1 MELKGWTESKSKKI
15 SRRRFLQWLNL
26 RPEESERTFLM
37 FAFYTFTSMGVLWLE
52 VSVAALFLGEYGA
65 DTLPW
70 IYIVSAGIGTILGV
84 IYSRLQKFLPLR
96 RVVVLIAVVMAL
108 PLLLLRFGLFIL
120 PGYTVFLMRLWLE
133 AIYVLNEL
141 NTSITA
147 NQLFNIREIK
157 RTYPLI
163 SSGVLVADVLSGIS
177 LPFLRSLVGIN
188 NVVTLAGVMLLLGA
202 GVLLYL
208 SQVYQQFFPDSP
220 RRRLQERQPDF
231 TTRRLRGPLQRYVV
245 LLVAFFVMAQV
256 LWLLLDFQYLAQLEQ
271 NMSADKIADFLAL
284 FSAVLGVFE
293 LGVQWFIS
301 SRAIERLGVFIVTMT
316 PPALIFVVSLLSLT
330 GQLNLFW
337 GVILLKFVDELL
349 RYTILASTGPVLFQP
364 IPDNVRGRIQAMAR
378 GIAEP
383 LSTGVTGV
391 GMLITLWLCQR
402 LLGSAGE
409 AILQYG
415 QSLIFIFQIMLFG
428 FLWFV
433 TVWLLRSR
441 YLELLVMSADRGE
454 LSLSE
459 VDLRS
464 FKRAVVEALGRG
476 SEADKK
482 SCIELLSHIDPKG
495 VGEVLAPLL
504 GDFTPALQQQSLDVM
519 AEHPNPLYLPQV
531 RSLLTHPLSPEVL
544 ALALRYI
551 WLTDPEPDIQQLHD
565 YLRPEL
571 DPEVRGTA
579 ASLMLRRGN
588 PQQKAEATNTL
599 RRMLTHKQER
609 ERVMGCRALGE
620 AVYMQSLRIHI
631 EKLLKDGSLRV
642 RCALLEAIA
651 ATRLEEYYPS
661 LLKGLYYKST
671 REAAIQSLVRL
682 GDEAVPML
690 ASLGADIYK
699 PELVRTC
706 AWKTLG
712 SIGTPEAVNALVN
725 HLITAWGVTRRTIL
739 RILLKLPNEIGIDAV
754 ADSLGRSGVEAL
766 INQELLLI
774 AQTYAC
780 ALDLPAETVPGREAD
795 LLRRALHD
803 LQDDAK
809 QRIFLLM
816 RLLYPSGTIQAAA
829 FNLQS
834 NSWETM
840 ARGLEILDNTLDI
853 QSKQALLNVL
863 DQRSDLE
870 KLESLSDF
878 TTYTTML
885 PSQRLRHLLEIRHF
899 LSDWGLACCFH
910 LARQYRWSLT
920 PEQILVCLKHPT
932 GFVREAVLSYL
943 SVASPRTL
951 QELLPLLKD
960 DPDRLVIAQVKHL
973 IATLGLPPLLSDEP
987 GSPPN
992 GNGFAG
998 LSPRLKPI

>member
-1 MELKGWTESKSKKI
+1 MELKGWTGSNGKKVTG
-15 SRRRFLQWLNL
+15 RRFLQWLNL

-70 IYIVSAGIGTILGV
+70 IYIVSAGIGTVLGV
-84 IYSRLQKFLPLR
+84 AYSRLQKFLPLR
-96 RVVVLIAVVMAL
+96 RVIVLIAVVMAL

-177 LPFLRSLVGIN
+177 LPFLRSLVGID
-188 NVVTLAGVMLLLGA
+188 NVVTLASLMLLLGA

-284 FSAVLGVFE
+284 FSAVLGLFE

-316 PPALIFVVSLLSLT
+316 PPALIFLVSLLALT

-364 IPDNVRGRIQAMAR
+364 IPDNVRSRIQSMAR

-391 GMLITLWLCQR
+391 GMLITLWACQR
-402 LLGSAGE
+402 LFDSAG
-409 AILQYG
+409 AAMLQQS
-415 QSLIFIFQIMLFG
+415 QSLIFIFQIMVFG

-504 GDFTPALQQQSLDVM
+504 GGFTPALQQQSLDVM

-531 RSLLTHPLSPEVL
+531 RSLLSHPLPPEVL
-544 ALALRYI
+544 SLALRYI

-599 RRMLTHKQER
+599 RRMLTHKHER

-631 EKLLKDGSLRV
+631 TKLLSDRSLRV

-682 GDEAVPML
+682 GDEAIPLLVN
-690 ASLGADIYK
+690 LGEDIYK
-699 PELVRTC
+699 LELVRTC

-712 SIGTPEAVNALVN
+712 MIGTPEAVNALVN

-780 ALDLPAETVPGREAD
+780 TLDLPPETVPGPEAD
-795 LLRRALHD
+795 LLRRALRD

-853 QSKQALLNVL
+853 QSKSALLSIL

-870 KLESLSDF
+870 KLESLAEF
-878 TTYTTML
+878 TSYTAML
-885 PSQRLRHLLEIRHF
+885 PSQRLRHLLEIRYF

-910 LARQYRWSLT
+910 LARQCRWSLT
-920 PEQILVCLKHPT
+920 PEQILACLKHPT

-951 QELLPLLKD
+951 QDLLPLLKD
-960 DPDRLVIAQVKHL
+960 DPDRLVTAQVKHL
-973 IATLGLPPLLSDEP
+973 LTSLGLPPLASQELGSAHTQNGSS
-987 GSPPN
+987 GSPTQ
-992 GNGFAG
+992 FT
-998 LSPRLKPI
+998 PI

>member
-1 MELKGWTESKSKKI
+1 MELKGWTGSKSK
-15 SRRRFLQWLNL
+15 RVPGRRFLQWLNL

-70 IYIVSAGIGTILGV
+70 IYIVSAGIGTVLGV
-84 IYSRLQKFLPLR
+84 AYSRLQKFLPLR
-96 RVVVLIAVVMAL
+96 RVIVLIAVVMAL
-108 PLLLLRFGLFIL
+108 PLFLLRFGLFIL

-177 LPFLRSLVGIN
+177 LPFLRSLVGID
-188 NVVTLAGVMLLLGA
+188 NVVTLASLMLLMGA

-284 FSAVLGVFE
+284 FSAVLGLFE

-301 SRAIERLGVFIVTMT
+301 SRAIERLGVFMVTMT

-364 IPDNVRGRIQAMAR
+364 IPDNVRSRIQAMAR

-383 LSTGVTGV
+383 LSTGMTGV
-391 GMLITLWLCQR
+391 GMLITLWVCQR
-402 LLGSAGE
+402 LFGSAGNQ
-409 AILQYG
+409 ALQHS
-415 QSLIFIFQIMLFG
+415 QSLIFIFQIMVFG

-504 GDFTPALQQQSLDVM
+504 RDFTPTLQRQSLEVM
-519 AEHPNPLYLPQV
+519 AEHPNPLYLSQV
-531 RSLLTHPLSPEVL
+531 RSLLTHPLPPEVL
-544 ALALRYI
+544 ALTLRYI
-551 WLTDPEPDIQQLHD
+551 WLTDPEPDIQQLRD

-599 RRMLTHKQER
+599 RRMLTHKHER

-631 EKLLKDGSLRV
+631 EKLLNDGSVRV

-661 LLKGLYYKST
+661 LVKGLYYKST
-671 REAAIQSLVRL
+671 REAAIQAFVRL
-682 GDEAVPML
+682 GDEAIPL
-690 ASLGADIYK
+690 LTTLGEDIYK

-712 SIGTPEAVNALVN
+712 TIGSPEAVNALVN

-780 ALDLPAETVPGREAD
+780 ALDLPSETVPGPEAD
-795 LLRRALHD
+795 LLRRALRD

-834 NSWETM
+834 HSWETM

-853 QSKQALLNVL
+853 QSKQALLSIL

-870 KLESLSDF
+870 KLESLSEI
-878 TTYTTML
+878 TTYTAML
-885 PSQRLRHLLEIRHF
+885 PSQRLRHLLEIRYF

-910 LARQYRWSLT
+910 LARQCRWSLT
-920 PEQILVCLKHPT
+920 PEQILACLKHPT

-973 IATLGLPPLLSDEP
+973 IATLGLPPLVSEQS
-987 GSPPN
+987 GSPSSD
-992 GNGFAG
+992 NGF
-998 LSPRLKPI
+998 SPEVHLKPI

>member
-1 MELKGWTESKSKKI
+1 MELKGWTESKDKKI
-15 SRRRFLQWLNL
+15 PGRRFLQWLNL

-84 IYSRLQKFLPLR
+84 VYSRLQKFLPLR
-96 RVVVLIAVVMAL
+96 RVIVLIAVVMAL

-330 GQLNLFW
+330 GRLNLFW
-337 GVILLKFVDELL
+337 GVMLLKFVDELL

-459 VDLRS
+459 VDH
-464 FKRAVVEALGRG
+464 AAL
-476 SEADKK
+476 SA
-482 SCIELLSHIDPKG
+482 LS
-495 VGEVLAPLL
+495 
-504 GDFTPALQQQSLDVM
+504 
-519 AEHPNPLYLPQV
+519 
-531 RSLLTHPLSPEVL
+531 
-544 ALALRYI
+544 
-551 WLTDPEPDIQQLHD
+551 
-565 YLRPEL
+565 
-571 DPEVRGTA
+571 
-579 ASLMLRRGN
+579 
-588 PQQKAEATNTL
+588 
-599 RRMLTHKQER
+599 
-609 ERVMGCRALGE
+609 
-620 AVYMQSLRIHI
+620 
-631 EKLLKDGSLRV
+631 
-642 RCALLEAIA
+642 
-651 ATRLEEYYPS
+651 
-661 LLKGLYYKST
+661 
-671 REAAIQSLVRL
+671 
-682 GDEAVPML
+682 
-690 ASLGADIYK
+690 
-699 PELVRTC
+699 
-706 AWKTLG
+706 
-712 SIGTPEAVNALVN
+712 
-725 HLITAWGVTRRTIL
+725 
-739 RILLKLPNEIGIDAV
+739 
-754 ADSLGRSGVEAL
+754 
-766 INQELLLI
+766 
-774 AQTYAC
+774 
-780 ALDLPAETVPGREAD
+780 
-795 LLRRALHD
+795 
-803 LQDDAK
+803 
-809 QRIFLLM
+809 
-816 RLLYPSGTIQAAA
+816 
-829 FNLQS
+829 
-834 NSWETM
+834 
-840 ARGLEILDNTLDI
+840 
-853 QSKQALLNVL
+853 
-863 DQRSDLE
+863 
-870 KLESLSDF
+870 
-878 TTYTTML
+878 
-885 PSQRLRHLLEIRHF
+885 
-899 LSDWGLACCFH
+899 
-910 LARQYRWSLT
+910 
-920 PEQILVCLKHPT
+920 
-932 GFVREAVLSYL
+932 
-943 SVASPRTL
+943 
-951 QELLPLLKD
+951 
-960 DPDRLVIAQVKHL
+960 
-973 IATLGLPPLLSDEP
+973 
-987 GSPPN
+987 
-992 GNGFAG
+992 
-998 LSPRLKPI
+998 

>member
-84 IYSRLQKFLPLR
+84 VYSRLQKFLPLR

-208 SQVYQQFFPDSP
+208 SHVYQQFFPDSP

-316 PPALIFVVSLLSLT
+316 APALIFLVSLLALT
-330 GQLNLFW
+330 GRLNLFW

-364 IPDNVRGRIQAMAR
+364 IPDNVRSRIQAMAR

-383 LSTGVTGV
+383 LSTGVTGA
-391 GMLITLWLCQR
+391 GMLVTLWLCQR
-402 LLGSAGE
+402 LLGGAGE

-504 GDFTPALQQQSLDVM
+504 SDFTPVLQQQSLDVM

-531 RSLLTHPLSPEVL
+531 RSLLAHPLPPEVL

-588 PQQKAEATNTL
+588 PQQKAEATHTL

-774 AQTYAC
+774 GQTYAC
-780 ALDLPAETVPGREAD
+780 ALDLPPETVPGREAD
-795 LLRRALHD
+795 LLRRALRD

-853 QSKQALLNVL
+853 QSKQALLSVL
-863 DQRSDLE
+863 DQCSDLE

-878 TTYTTML
+878 TTYTAML

-910 LARQYRWSLT
+910 LARQCRWSLT
-920 PEQILVCLKHPT
+920 PEQVFACLKHPT

-973 IATLGLPPLLSDEP
+973 ITTLGLPPLLVDES
-987 GSPPN
+987 GSAHN

-998 LSPRLKPI
+998 FPTRLTPI